1 MDHLLT
7 ARSIMAFSLGFHIIF
22 AAVGMTM
29 PFFMATSHYLYLRH
43 GKKEDLALTQMWS
56 KGVAILFAVGAVS
69 GTTLSFEL
77 GLLWPNFM
85 KYAGPIIGM
94 PFSWEGTAFFLEA
107 IFLGLFL
114 YGWKKMP
121 HWAHWLSGLMVG
133 VFGFASGIFILSA
146 NSWMNSPSGFDWV
159 NGAATN
165 IDPVKAMFNQAW
177 LHQTIHMQLAA
188 LQAVG
193 LAVAGIHAILLL
205 KNRHRDLNLKA
216 MKISLFF
223 GAVAALLQPLSGHF
237 AAQRVAELQPA
248 KLAALE
254 SHFKTEK
261 NVAIIIGGIPNME
274 TQEVDYAIKIP
285 GVLSFLAFNDF
296 NAEVKGLDQFPR
308 DEWPPVLIVH
318 IAFQIMVGLGTWMAA
333 LSALIFFLWWK
344 GRLAKP
350 WLLKLIAI
358 TAPLGFI
365 ALEAGWVVTEV
376 GRQPWV
382 IYGIL
387 KTKDAVT
394 DFPALQ
400 FHFWLFG
407 ILYLILSFTAV
418 WLLYRQVKVANAFM
432 EEK

>member
-1 MDHLLT
+1 
-7 ARSIMAFSLGFHIIF
+7 
-22 AAVGMTM
+22 
-29 PFFMATSHYLYLRH
+29 
-43 GKKEDLALTQMWS
+43 MWS